1 MSQSTALAT
10 STGTRALA
18 RFGSEE
24 DIKMLILRQ
33 ASIFGIEPA
42 EVNRPDVQASLIKA
56 TQYSITYGY
65 LPGIHVHMMPF
76 NKKVKGR
83 NGQDEWIKSYEPALG
98 EKAWKDSADKSAQV
112 QGFKYLVETQ
122 EMTPEEVKRHTA
134 ADPTAEYTEGDA
146 GFKARVLRSDHAEIY
161 RMMGRQYD
169 PEWSYGFWRKKAK
182 KNYKGQWISDETPN
196 QRGPRD
202 VAERRAYKSALMKV
216 FSLLPLN
223 EFDEARRFKSLATY
237 VEDETAVDRTLMA
250 PPAALHYDDDG
261 LLLHGESPVDG
272 HYRAVD
278 AGTGE
283 IYDDVPPANPSA
295 EIDFGMGQEEDD
307 GPADA
312 IEKQLDK
319 MHQRFNGQDRPRV
332 DYDADAD
339 FDSIPGQGASVTAK
353 YAGLINSLV
362 GPSREH
368 DAVAFRLPPPFAPR
382 GCNSGRSLHNPRF
395 PCCPT
400 ARCGRPGVIFR
411 AEHRLRSQESPP
423 VRPPTSPQPVAEASG
438 EGAGEE
444 LPEGASGSERRGGRD
459 GVPQGRLRARQ
470 GLLDEHHAQEH
481 RRTAQEPP
489 GATPEHAEDGR
500 RLTGESRERPAG
512 VAAIAMWTQWNALT
526 RAPRREPAFRWLPS
540 RVGGVR

>member
-24 DIKMLILRQ
+24 DIKMLMMRQ
-33 ASIFGIEPA
+33 ATIFGIEPA

-65 LPGIHVHMMPF
+65 LPGIHIHMMPF

-362 GPSREH
+362 GPSREFADWCRKKH
-368 DAVAFRLPPPFAPR
+368 SESDFPATEAQYRYLGATINAITGDPLKGSHYAVLEV
-382 GCNSGRSLHNPRF
+382 L
-395 PCCPT
+395 T
-400 ARCGRPGVIFR
+400 GRPTNSDNPPGYDLAKALLDWLPEMKGKGAEKQPNPTHQKKYADCVGVIW
-411 AEHRLRSQESPP
+411 Q
-423 VRPPTSPQPVAEASG
+423 VIQSG
-438 EGAGEE
+438 
-444 LPEGASGSERRGGRD
+444 
-459 GVPQGRLRARQ
+459 
-470 GLLDEHHAQEH
+470 
-481 RRTAQEPP
+481 TAFE
-489 GATPEHAEDGR
+489 
-500 RLTGESRERPAG
+500 
-512 VAAIAMWTQWNALT
+512 
-526 RAPRREPAFRWLPS
+526 
-540 RVGGVR
+540 